1 MTELNLL
8 NPTRLR
14 ALSSQAGGRR
24 AARASIVV
32 VVILALTSGV
42 LWSIMMT
49 LDQKAE
55 QYNLELNRT
64 RLVSPTGKDLPVTET
79 TKRINRRLAT
89 LKPILDDPL
98 VSPIIQKF
106 SDALPAGVSLTSLQF
121 DTKSAVITARG
132 VASTRNQIPELQA
145 GLDAL
150 DLIIKPVV
158 KSNINDRTNVQFDLT
173 ATLKT
178 QISPIP

>member
-1 MTELNLL
+1 MSDLNLL

-14 ALSSQAGGRR
+14 TLSMQESGRR
-24 AARASIVV
+24 AARTSIVIIG
-32 VVILALTSGV
+32 ILLLTGAA
-42 LWSIMMT
+42 LWSISMS
-49 LDQKAE
+49 LEQKAS
-55 QYNLELNRT
+55 QYNRELNQT

-79 TKRINRRLAT
+79 TKRINVRLAT

-98 VSPIIQKF
+98 ISPIVQKF
-106 SDALPAGVSLTSLQF
+106 TAALPAGVSLISLQI
-121 DTKSAVITARG
+121 DTKSGVITARG

-150 DLIIKPVV
+150 DIITKPIV

-173 ATLKT
+173 ATLKPQT
-178 QISPIP
+178 SPTP